1 MQLELTD
8 RVILVTGAGQGIGA
22 GIASAFAQ
30 EGARVILNDVNQKSI
45 EEHARE
51 IEREGGVSE
60 AVVADISRRHSVQ
73 QMVDSIIERYGR
85 LDVLVNNAGIL
96 RRGFVEE
103 IEEADWNITLEVNL
117 KGVLNCCQAVIGV
130 MKKQRWG
137 KIINGASIIARIPD
151 VGLGAYAV
159 SKSGVVTLTKILA
172 AELAPYNINVNAYLP
187 GVVET
192 PMTDQLISQRGE
204 EKLKF
209 IALRRFAR
217 PRDIA
222 NLCLFL
228 ASDVS
233 SYITG
238 AVIDISGGNLL
249 VQRPW
254 VSFERAAGESQT
266 DQTEQH

>member
-1 MQLELTD
+1 MQLGLND
-8 RVILVTGAGQGIGA
+8 RIILVTGAGRGIGA
-22 GIASAFAQ
+22 GIALAFAQ
-30 EGARVILNDVNQKSI
+30 EGARVILNDVNQEHI
-45 EEHARE
+45 EEHARK
-51 IEREGGVSE
+51 IKREGGLGE
-60 AVVADISRRHSVQ
+60 AVVADISHRHSVQ
-73 QMVDSIIERYGR
+73 RMVDSIVDRYGR

-103 IEEADWNITLEVNL
+103 IEESDWNITLEVNL
-117 KGVLNCCQAVIGV
+117 KGVLNCCQAVIGT
-130 MKKQRWG
+130 MKRQRWG
-137 KIINGASIIARIPD
+137 KIINGASIIAKIPD

-159 SKSGVVTLTKILA
+159 SKSGVVTITKILA

-192 PMTDQLISQRGE
+192 PMTEHLISQRGE
-204 EKLKF
+204 EKLKY
-209 IALRRFAR
+209 IALRRFAQ

-238 AVIDISGGNLL
+238 AAIDISGGNLL

-254 VSFERAAGESQT
+254 VSFERAASENRT
-266 DQTEQH
+266 EQTEQP

>member
-1 MQLELTD
+1 MELGLSD
-8 RVILVTGAGQGIGA
+8 RIVLVTGAAQGIGA
-22 GIASAFAQ
+22 GIASAFAE
-30 EGARVILNDVNQKSI
+30 EGAKVILIDVNQKGI
-45 EEHARE
+45 EDHARK
-51 IEREGGVSE
+51 IKQDGGTAL
-60 AVVADISRRHSVQ
+60 AVAADISRRDSVQ
-73 QMVDSIIERYGR
+73 QMVDAVVDRYGR

-96 RRGFVEE
+96 RRGFIEE
-103 IEEADWNITLEVNL
+103 IEETDWNITLEVNL

-130 MKKQRWG
+130 MKRQRWG
-137 KIINGASIIARIPD
+137 KIINGASIIAQIPD

-159 SKSGVVTLTKILA
+159 SKSGVVTLTKVLA

-192 PMTDQLISQRGE
+192 PMTEHLITHRGE

-209 IALRRFAR
+209 IALRRFAK

-222 NLCLFL
+222 NLSLFL

-233 SYITG
+233 NYITG
-238 AVIDISGGNLL
+238 SVIDISGGNLL

-254 VSFERAAGESQT
+254 ISFERAASEST
-266 DQTEQH
+266 DGQTEQQ